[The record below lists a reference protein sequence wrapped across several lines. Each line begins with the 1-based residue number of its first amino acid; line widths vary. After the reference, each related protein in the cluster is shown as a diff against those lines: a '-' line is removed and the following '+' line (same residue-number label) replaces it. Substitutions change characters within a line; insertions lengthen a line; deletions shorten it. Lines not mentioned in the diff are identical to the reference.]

1 MKMIPYEREKV
12 RYYKKTK
19 NLEILEEF
27 MNSGLE
33 CAKIEGYSHKNAK
46 SAQSCLYSSMK
57 RFGLKGIAVVVRKG
71 NLFLLRVNENL

>member
-1 MKMIPYEREKV
+1 MKMIPYEWEKV

-27 MNSGLE
+27 VNSGLE
-33 CAKIEGYSHKNAK
+33 CAKIEGYPHKNAK

-57 RFGLKGIAVVVRKG
+57 RFGIDGIAIVVRKG
-71 NLFLLRVNENL
+71 NLFLLKTK